1 MRWRIL
7 NRIKQ
12 KEKQFRQEE
21 IIKWLLKNRGLKTK
35 KQQKEFF
42 QPPNPNSLSPADAG
56 IDPVQIKKAVQRIKQ
71 AVEKKEKVMVY
82 GDYDSDGVCAT
93 AIMWEALNQLGV
105 AVMPFVPQ
113 RKEGYGLKVE
123 RLDQMAEDGV
133 KLIITVDQ
141 GIVHSRQVAHAKKI
155 GLDVI
160 VTDHHV
166 PGEKKPRAL
175 AVVHTTQ
182 LSGAGVAWF
191 LAKELGIKSGLDL
204 ATIGSITDIVPL
216 LGANRAL
223 VKFGLKKLQQTKR
236 PGLLAL
242 YDFASLDK
250 THLGTY
256 EVGFIIGPRLN
267 AAGRMEDPMDSL
279 RLVCTRDENRA
290 ISLAQKLDQKNRERQ
305 DLMKQ
310 MTTHARASWLKK
322 DGQSALIFVYH
333 RSYQPGVI
341 GLAAQQLTREFYR
354 PTIVLAPRKDH
365 WVASARSIEEF
376 NIVEAIRSFADLL
389 GSHGGHARA
398 AGFSVTPDKLK
409 ELKKGLIDLAEE
421 KLDKKKLTAQ
431 LKIDAE
437 IKLADLDMNL
447 LRQLTRFEPFGEA
460 NPQPV
465 FAAQEVK
472 VTNARTVGRDH
483 RHLKLQVASGDSRTT
498 FDAIGFGMGRLY
510 DQLKPEKLVDIAFN
524 LLLDTWN
531 GQRKLQLRLKDIKLE
546 KTSN

>member
-7 NRIKQ
+7 SKIRGQ
-12 KEKQFRQEE
+12 EKKARQEE
-21 IIKWLLKNRGLKTK
+21 VLKLLLKNRGLKTK

-42 QPPNPNSLSPADAG
+42 QPENPARLTPAEAG
-56 IDPVQIKKAVQRIKQ
+56 ISSVQIKKAISRIKQ
-71 AVEKKEKVMVY
+71 AVKRKEKVMVY

-113 RKEGYGLKVE
+113 REEGYGMKVE
-123 RLDQMAEDGV
+123 RLDQMAQDGV
-133 KLIITVDQ
+133 KLVVTVDQ

-155 GLDVI
+155 GLDI
-160 VTDHHV
+160 IITDHHV
-166 PGEKKPRAL
+166 PGEKKPKAS
-175 AVVHTTQ
+175 AIVHTTQ

-191 LAKELGIKSGLDL
+191 LAKEMGIKSGLDL
-204 ATIGSITDIVPL
+204 ASIGSITDIVPL
-216 LGANRAL
+216 LGANRSL

-250 THLGTY
+250 TRLGTY

-290 ISLAQKLDQKNRERQ
+290 IGLAQKLDQKNRERQ
-305 DLMKQ
+305 SLMRQ
-310 MTTHARASWLKK
+310 ITTHARASWLKE

-333 RSYQPGVI
+333 RSYRPGVI
-341 GLAAQQLTREFYR
+341 GLAAQQLAREFYR

-389 GSHGGHARA
+389 GAHGGHARA
-398 AGFSVTPDKLK
+398 AGFSVSPDKLEK
-409 ELKKGLIDLAEE
+409 LKKSLIDLAEE
-421 KLDKKKLTAQ
+421 KLDKKKLTSQ
-431 LKIDAE
+431 LKIDAT
-437 IKLADLDMNL
+437 IGLADLDMPFYQ
-447 LRQLTRFEPFGEA
+447 QLAKFEPFGES

-465 FAAQEVK
+465 FATREVR
-472 VTNARTVGRDH
+472 VTNARTVGKENK
-483 RHLKLQVASGDSRTT
+483 HLKLRVMNNKSQAS
-498 FDAIGFGMGRLY
+498 FDTIGFGMGRLY
-510 DQLKPEKLVDIAFN
+510 DQLSSEKPVDIAYN

-531 GQRKLQLRLKDIKLE
+531 NQKKLQLRLKDIRFK
-546 KTSN
+546 KSD